1 MSDPKRSK
9 ALRTIL
15 SLQTLADH
23 PNTPP
28 HEAEAARGRIKA
40 LREKHGIEDTPPKPP
55 PRSNPRPPQD
65 RTGGFN
71 STSRQRHA
79 SWEGGWFSADETEAE
94 RQARKIRDQEREYQA
109 WKAMNDAMVR
119 EEQRKKAN
127 AEADRKYQAQR
138 DRERAE
144 ARERE
149 RKRREEAQR
158 KWQERHR
165 HTDSMGRPMTPE
177 DLEEARRDPLGW
189 AAKQDKR
196 SASEKNDD
204 MQYQYT
210 HGWERKDPPKRS
222 GPKCSKPETFYDPG
236 GEPRKRNDYPMDC
249 YKCGS
254 QLLKGQGALFKVG
267 TQWHA
272 VCCETVPG
280 PRKKKPGRG

>member
-1 MSDPKRSK
+1 
-9 ALRTIL
+9 
-15 SLQTLADH
+15 
-23 PNTPP
+23 
-28 HEAEAARGRIKA
+28 
-40 LREKHGIEDTPPKPP
+40 LREKHGIAEKESAPKPP
-55 PRSNPRPPQD
+55 PRNTQQNRYQRPDPNRYGPYTEYGSRGDNPFY
-65 RTGGFN
+65 T
-71 STSRQRHA
+71 TH
-79 SWEGGWFSADETEAE
+79 ETEAE

-119 EEQRKKAN
+119 EQQRQRANEEAQRKH
-127 AEADRKYQAQR
+127 QAAR

-144 ARERE
+144 REARDRQ
-149 RKRREEAQR
+149 RREEAQR

-165 HTDSMGRPMTPE
+165 YTDSMGRPMTPE

-196 SASEKNDD
+196 SAKDKNDD
-204 MQYQYT
+204 MQYQYS
-210 HGWERKDPPKRS
+210 HGWEYGKEPPKRR
-222 GPKCSKPETFYDPG
+222 GPKCPKPESFFDPG

-254 QLLKGQGALFKVG
+254 QLLKGQGALFKAG
-267 TQWHA
+267 TQWNA